1 MLRLALS
8 TVRVRWPALVG
19 AFVALLIGVAL
30 AAVTASLMAGALSAS
45 SAGRYS
51 NLDAVVS
58 ANGTISLGPDA
69 GRIDP
74 YPRPPMGNAVV
85 ARVQAVAGVHAAVS
99 DLAFLASATDSTGRE
114 LSAPGAK
121 RLLGHGWSSRKLT
134 PYTLVEGTAPHR
146 DGEIVV
152 EQRLDVR
159 TGERLRV
166 TTPAGVSTFHV
177 SGLVSANNAGDRSQ
191 GAFFFED
198 DLAPR
203 LALLTGR
210 VNAIG
215 VLADPGVDPGS
226 LHDRLQATLGSQYKV
241 ASRNNASSA
250 DAGDPRAEQRDT
262 TIFVAAMLAANGGA
276 VTIFVVAGIFGL
288 MIAQRRRELA
298 LFRALG
304 ATPRQ
309 VRRMIAAEAFVLA
322 ILAGLAGC
330 GAGVFAARSIASVL
344 VQRGIAPDALR
355 PDSGFV
361 PMLIAFSVGLVLAES
376 AVIAAAFRAGRVR
389 PGEALR
395 DASDG
400 RERLGIV
407 RGLLGLAIVAGG
419 AIPLLLVGGLP
430 FTTLV
435 VPMAI
440 VLAIGI
446 ALLGPLVLAL
456 PAAALSRPLRRL
468 SVTGML
474 ASTSMTSGRRRV
486 SAVAAAIALVVAI
499 AGSQIVL
506 TASSRAAA
514 QHETAE
520 RLTADRVLVSNGP
533 GLPVSLERAVRGL
546 RGVTGAVGVIPLD
559 VYIMNRR
566 LETSGEPRNAAGID
580 LQRARRM
587 LDLGVRE
594 GSIAR
599 VRGNTVAISTQFA
612 GDSQLGVGDTLR
624 VRLPDGA
631 DAQVSVGAVYRW
643 SAALGDLVFGAS
655 FAHRHSVV
663 GLDEAIYVT
672 GGSAADIGLRQLA
685 ERVPTA
691 AVLTRG
697 EYLDEVDSSLQQQA
711 WIVWLLIVLVAG
723 YAAISVV
730 NTAAMVV
737 ADRRHEI
744 RLTRLVGT
752 TRGQVLRMITWEAA
766 VTTAVGLTA
775 GAAIVAAAVWRL
787 PATQPDWHVVVPL
800 RLFAPFLVGAAL
812 LSVVAAIAPTLLAL
826 RRPVAR

>member
-45 SAGRYS
+45 SAGRFS
-51 NLDAVVS
+51 NVDAVVS
-58 ANGTISLGPDA
+58 ANGAIPLGSDA
-69 GRIDP
+69 GTVDP
-74 YPRPPMGNAVV
+74 FPRPPMSDAVV
-85 ARVQAVAGVHAAVS
+85 ARVQAVSGVRAAVG
-99 DLAFLASATDSTGRE
+99 DLAFFASAQDSTGRE
-114 LSAPGAK
+114 LTAPGVK
-121 RLLGHGWSSRKLT
+121 RSLGHGWSSRELT
-134 PYTLVEGTAPHR
+134 PYTLVQGTAPR
-146 DGEIVV
+146 GAGQMVV
-152 EQRLDVR
+152 EKRLGVR
-159 TGERLRV
+159 VGERLRV
-166 TTPAGVSTFHV
+166 TTPAGVSTLRV
-177 SGLVSANNAGDRSQ
+177 SGLVSANNAGDRTQ
-191 GAFFFED
+191 AALFFED
-198 DLAPR
+198 ELAQQ

-210 VNAIG
+210 VNAVG
-215 VLADPGVDPGS
+215 VLADTGVDPDS
-226 LHDRLQATLGSQYKV
+226 LHDRLRATLGSQYKV
-241 ASRNNASSA
+241 ASRNDASTA
-250 DAGDPRAEQRDT
+250 DAGDLRAEQRDT
-262 TIFVAAMLAANGGA
+262 TIFVMALLAGNGGA

-298 LFRALG
+298 LFRAVG
-304 ATPRQ
+304 ATPGQ

-330 GAGVFAARSIASVL
+330 IAGVLAAGPIASML
-344 VQRGIAPDALR
+344 VERGIAPDGLR

-361 PMLIAFSVGLVLAES
+361 PMLIAFSIGLVLAES

-389 PGEALR
+389 AGEALR

-400 RERLGIV
+400 RERLGLV
-407 RGLLGLAIVAGG
+407 RGLLGLAIVAAG

-430 FTTLV
+430 FTILV

-446 ALLGPLVLAL
+446 ALLGPLVLAV

-468 SVTGML
+468 GVTGML

-514 QHETAE
+514 QHEAAE

-533 GLPVSLERAVRGL
+533 GLPPSLERAVRGL
-546 RGVTGAVGVIPLD
+546 PGVTGVVGVIPLV
-559 VYIMNRR
+559 VYIMNRG
-566 LETSGEPRNAAGID
+566 LETSGEPRIAAGID
-580 LQRARRM
+580 LQRAGRM

-599 VRGNTVAISTQFA
+599 VRGNTVAISTQLA
-612 GDSQLGVGDTLR
+612 GDSHLAVGDTLG

-631 DAQVSVGAVYRW
+631 DAQLRVGAVYRW
-643 SAALGDLVFGAS
+643 SVALGDLVLGAG
-655 FAHRHSVV
+655 FARQHSVV

-672 GGSAADIGLRQLA
+672 GGSAADTRLRELA

-691 AVLTRG
+691 SVLSRG
-697 EYLDEVDSSLQQQA
+697 EYLDEVDSAQQQQA
-711 WIVWLLIVLVAG
+711 WILWLLIVLVAG

-730 NTAAMVV
+730 NSAAMAV

-744 RLTRLVGT
+744 RLARLVGS

-766 VTTAVGLTA
+766 VTTAVGLAA
-775 GAAIVAAAVWRL
+775 GAAIVAGAVWRL
-787 PATQPDWHVVVPL
+787 PTTQPDWHIVVPAQL
-800 RLFAPFLVGAAL
+800 CALLLAGAAL

-826 RRPVAR
+826 RRPVAP